1 MPGFSTLPLPLVL
14 WLISGA
20 GAGPPAE
27 LPTGSSPVFRARM
40 MDWSAAPPPAQPSSS
55 PVQRSGHAV
64 LPRLSSGFGH
74 RSDPIHGAR
83 AMHAGIDIPGAL
95 GTPVRASAS
104 GVVRFAGSAGG
115 YGQMVELDHGNGLST
130 RYGHLARLLV
140 RPGASVAQGET
151 IALMGSTGRSTGSHL
166 HFEVRAG
173 GRAVNP
179 LSYLTGSTA
188 AEPHS
193 GVMTSTSAEPHRSAF
208 ARAREGQRDW
218 QACREVL
225 CVAP

>member
-1 MPGFSTLPLPLVL
+1 MPGFSTLPFPLIL
-14 WLISGA
+14 WLLSGA
-20 GAGPPAE
+20 GAGTSAE
-27 LPTGSSPVFRARM
+27 LPAGGSPAFRARM
-40 MDWSAAPPPAQPSSS
+40 MDWSTAALLARPAEQP
-55 PVQRSGHAV
+55 VRRAEQVA

-83 AMHAGIDIPGAL
+83 AMHSGIDIPGAA
-95 GTPVRASAS
+95 GTPVQASAA
-104 GVVRFAGSAGG
+104 GIVRFAGSAGG
-115 YGQMVELDHGNGLST
+115 YGQMVELDHGNGLRT
-130 RYGHLARLLV
+130 RYGHLSRLLV

-179 LSYLTGSTA
+179 LSYLTGPAT
-188 AEPHS
+188 AEPRS
-193 GVMTSTSAEPHRSAF
+193 GVMASASAEPHRSGF
-208 ARAREGQRDW
+208 ARAREAQRDW

>member
-1 MPGFSTLPLPLVL
+1 MPGFSALPLPLIL
-14 WLISGA
+14 WLISSG

-27 LPTGSSPVFRARM
+27 LPAGGSPTFRARM
-40 MDWSAAPPPAQPSSS
+40 MDWSAAPPPARPSSS
-55 PVQRSGHAV
+55 GVRRSEHAAM
-64 LPRLSSGFGH
+64 PRLSSGFGH
-74 RSDPIHGAR
+74 RSDPIHGTR

-95 GTPVRASAS
+95 GTPVQASTS

-115 YGQMVELDHGNGLST
+115 YGQMIELDHGNGLST
-130 RYGHLARLLV
+130 RYGHLSRLLV
-140 RPGASVAQGET
+140 QPGARIAQGET

-166 HFEVRAG
+166 HFEVRMG

-179 LSYLTGSTA
+179 LAYLAGPAT
-188 AEPHS
+188 AEPRS
-193 GVMTSTSAEPHRSAF
+193 GAMPSASAEPYRSAF
-208 ARAREGQRDW
+208 ARAREAQRDW